1 MCVCV
6 YVATSPFWR
15 KQSYGKQLFARFIL
29 YIVLGHFDL
38 WLSYLCFF
46 PLFFSSPFLLFLSP
60 LSFSLSLSLSVCLL
74 LLSLSLSL
82 SLFLSLFLLLPS
94 RLFFFLFPSRSYFL
108 VTRDSTLLYLLVA
121 RLKAIKDTRKRGE
134 SNRCRTR
141 VEESVNESKRNE
153 TKRNETKRKEAS
165 RAVGNAMERKRDAW
179 TRVQSGVGIGYQHY

>member
-1 MCVCV
+1 MCTLPLLPSEGNNLTESSFSQDLFYISSLVILTFGFRIFV
-6 YVATSPFWR
+6 SFPFF
-15 KQSYGKQLFARFIL
+15 SLL
-29 YIVLGHFDL
+29 
-38 WLSYLCFF
+38 LSYS
-46 PLFFSSPFLLFLSP
+46 FSLLSLFL
-60 LSFSLSLSLSVCLL
+60 SLSLSLSVCLL